1 MEMEKITKEGK
12 ARFFSLVSY
21 LTTNQLTEIMQRKG
35 VSVRAWA
42 MIDHD
47 KDIKDAHRHLVMRTN
62 SSWKPSQVLKWFI
75 GTDEAGKDCNT
86 FIEVVHDRTAIC
98 EYLTHENDPDKYHY
112 DHSEVID
119 HGLCDLLPSSESADD
134 TFEIVEKMTQGVS
147 VRELVRLYGR
157 DFVYHYGNYVAVFNA
172 IREEEM
178 L

>member
-1 MEMEKITKEGK
+1 MKTVDKDGK

-21 LTTNQLTEIMQRKG
+21 LSTNQIAEILQRKG
-35 VSVRAWA
+35 TSVRAWA

-47 KDIKDAHRHLVMRTN
+47 KDGKTSHRHVILRTN
-62 SSWKPSQVLKWFI
+62 SSWSLNQLLKWFT
-75 GTDEAGKDCNT
+75 GTDAEGNECNT
-86 FIEVVHDRTAIC
+86 FGEVVRDRTAIC
-98 EYLTHENDPDKYHY
+98 EYLTHENDEDKHHY
-112 DHSEVID
+112 DHAEIID

-157 DFVYHYGNYVAVFNA
+157 DFVYHYGNYVAVVNA
-172 IREEEM
+172 IKEEEV

>member
-1 MEMEKITKEGK
+1 MERITKEGK

-21 LTTNQLTEIMQRKG
+21 LTTEQIAEIMQRKG
-35 VSVRAWA
+35 TSIRAWA

-47 KDIKDAHRHLVMRTN
+47 KDEKEPHRHLVMRTC
-62 SSWKPSQVLKWFI
+62 SSWTPSQVLKWFV
-75 GTDEAGKDCNT
+75 GMDEHGNDCNS
-86 FIEVVHDRTAIC
+86 FIEVVRDRTAIC
-98 EYLTHENDPDKYHY
+98 EYLTHENDPDKHHY
-112 DHSEVID
+112 DSSDVID

-157 DFVYHYGNYVAVFNA
+157 DFVYHYGNYVAVVNA
-172 IREEEM
+172 IKEEEM